1 MAFFTLCFAEF
12 RRGKH
17 CTHTCGYWDNVERAK
32 KLRVQLH
39 AVVERRSRD
48 SGEVVAKGFTARDV
62 SASAQN
68 YGTGSNPSD
77 HYVQGHT
84 SSSGTYVAPHY
95 QTNPNGNPS
104 DNYGAQGN
112 YNPHNG
118 QTGRGY

>member
-1 MAFFTLCFAEF
+1 MRYAFAILF
-12 RRGKH
+12 
-17 CTHTCGYWDNVERAK
+17 
-32 KLRVQLH
+32 
-39 AVVERRSRD
+39 
-48 SGEVVAKGFTARDV
+48 VAGSVT

-84 SSSGTYVAPHY
+84 TSSGSYVEPHY
-95 QTNPNGNPS
+95 QTNPNDNTH

-118 QTGRGY
+118 QYGH